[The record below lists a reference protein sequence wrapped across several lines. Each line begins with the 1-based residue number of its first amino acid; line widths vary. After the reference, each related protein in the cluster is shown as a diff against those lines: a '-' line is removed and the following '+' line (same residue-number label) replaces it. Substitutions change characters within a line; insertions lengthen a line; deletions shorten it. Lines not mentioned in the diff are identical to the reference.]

1 MTDAGALEAAV
12 AGQAHATSIPAQQL
26 LDAIAAAGVTHV
38 ITVPDTH
45 MKSLL
50 DLLAKQ
56 DAAGLLTVCT
66 EDEAIGINA
75 GLFIAGH
82 RPMML
87 IQNNGLYACVN
98 TLKAIA
104 LDAQVPT
111 VMLIG
116 QYGRDTSKP
125 VEENRLRAVRLLEPT
140 LELWGVPFARLDRPD
155 DLPRFQEIYRRALES
170 RGPAAAIVG
179 APTC

>member
-1 MTDAGALEAAV
+1 MTDAGALDDDVVGRVLAI
-12 AGQAHATSIPAQQL
+12 SIPAQQL
-26 LDAIAAAGVTHV
+26 LNAIAAVGVTHV

-50 DLLAKQ
+50 DLMAEQ
-56 DAAGLLTVCT
+56 DAVRLLTVCT

-98 TLKAIA
+98 ALKAIA

-116 QYGRDTSKP
+116 QYGRDTSTP
-125 VEENRLRAVRLLEPT
+125 VEENRL
-140 LELWGVPFARLDRPD
+140 
-155 DLPRFQEIYRRALES
+155 
-170 RGPAAAIVG
+170 
-179 APTC
+179 